1 MDRFV
6 AVAQTGGAIALDFT
20 LNATC
25 DFGQGSSRS
34 LPPCETH
41 ARGTIPAITFSN
53 PQTVSGAFDGIQVL
67 NGTYVASPDGRTFS
81 TSGTALFAGLI
92 KGCGV
97 GTVYFDYAGEGTI
110 NTDGSNGF
118 GSDTHTVVPG
128 GTLAVA
134 GSYEQRQG
142 DGGMMNPYTR
152 PETDVSNGDGTSNA
166 RSSGTISCDIQGLTG
181 RPITTVIR

>member
-1 MDRFV
+1 MTVTATNRSEQ
-6 AVAQTGGAIALDFT
+6 AV
-20 LNATC
+20 

-128 GTLAVA
+128 GTLAVT

-152 PETDVSNGDGTSNA
+152 PETR
-166 RSSGTISCDIQGLTG
+166 RSLRAAIAACAAASILGCLM
-181 RPITTVIR
+181 RPR